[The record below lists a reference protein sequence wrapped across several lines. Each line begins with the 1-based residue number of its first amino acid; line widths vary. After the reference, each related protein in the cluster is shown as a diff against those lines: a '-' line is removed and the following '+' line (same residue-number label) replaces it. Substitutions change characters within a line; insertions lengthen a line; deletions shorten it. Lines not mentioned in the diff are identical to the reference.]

1 MRSQGAWK
9 YVVPVVI
16 GSVLV
21 AVDIAGVIFK
31 AEAAGVD
38 AGTFVLAVPGAV
50 IVVIGICLLGLTA
63 LRRAREVRTSVLE
76 AMFPGA
82 VVENVSDRVGQQ
94 LFRFRSLVRDRSL
107 VANQRYL
114 SRVDVSVV
122 VAGDSIQGW
131 VGSRHPQRAF
141 LLPKSVIRSV
151 SVAEAPATPVLTKPA
166 MKVGLEFDGVVGD
179 VFFMFGG
186 RKTRFGWELMDAS
199 QTQEIARR
207 VQEKLFQR

>member
-1 MRSQGAWK
+1 M
-9 YVVPVVI
+9 
-16 GSVLV
+16 

-38 AGTFVLAVPGAV
+38 AGTFVLAV
-50 IVVIGICLLGLTA
+50 
-63 LRRAREVRTSVLE
+63 
-76 AMFPGA
+76 PGA